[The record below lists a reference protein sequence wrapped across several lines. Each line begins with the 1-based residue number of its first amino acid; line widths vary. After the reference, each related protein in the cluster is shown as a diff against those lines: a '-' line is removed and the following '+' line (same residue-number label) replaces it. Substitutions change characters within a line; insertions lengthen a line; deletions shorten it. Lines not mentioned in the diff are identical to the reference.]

1 MNLPTKKFT
10 VKDFVTTIN
19 KPLFTLGFVV
29 LAILIGF
36 SGSPAVEY
44 LRPVGDLYLALL
56 QMLVLPFLITTI
68 PLAIRSAMT
77 AGNVRDVLTKLII
90 WTVVATVVC
99 SVISLIVGT
108 QLFNFIKL
116 DQSELTLIG
125 DFLGVSNV
133 DKADIVV
140 FIDGFKEAVNQGPS
154 GILSLIPQNVFQD
167 LAANDSNKILVFFA
181 IFGIALVMS
190 ERKNEHSLFGS
201 IRHVQRVCLVIFEWF
216 NIIMPIGIIALIAPQ
231 VAKLSPQIYVML
243 SLFVVAYVIAT
254 LLIVAVS
261 IFGISYSLKKSLR
274 ESLQAMSATLTMG
287 AVSRNALIAIP
298 STVEGLVVQLKANK
312 STVDLF
318 IPLGYTTFRFGLMV
332 YFIIATLFFASL
344 LNVSFN
350 IFELVS
356 ICLFCIL
363 ASISSLGLNGVAVL
377 PTFAI
382 VLKAFGLPYEL
393 ALPLLAIIDPISQ
406 MIRPVMNISV
416 NCAIAVL
423 AGGPEDEV
431 VVSDQSNVKLVNS

>member
-1 MNLPTKKFT
+1 MKLTSRKFSM
-10 VKDFVTTIN
+10 KNFIATIN
-19 KPLFTLGFVV
+19 KPLYTLGFVALSIV
-29 LAILIGF
+29 IGL
-36 SGSPAVEY
+36 SGSPLVEY

-77 AGNVRDVLTKLII
+77 AGNVRDVMLKLVF
-90 WTVVATVVC
+90 WTVIATVVC
-99 SVISLIVGT
+99 SVISLFVGS

-116 DQSELTLIG
+116 DQDDLIRIG
-125 DFLGVSNV
+125 DFLGVSSV

-140 FIDGFKEAVNQGPS
+140 WIDGAREAINQGPT
-154 GILSLIPQNVFQD
+154 GVITFIPHNVFQH
-167 LAANDSNKILVFFA
+167 LAANDSNQILVFFA
-181 IFGIALVMS
+181 VFGIALVMS
-190 ERKNEHSLFGS
+190 ERHNEHSLFGS

-216 NIIMPIGIIALIAPQ
+216 NFIMPIGIVSLIAPQ
-231 VAKLSPQIYVML
+231 IGKLSPQIYVML
-243 SLFVVAYVIAT
+243 SLFVIAYIIAAIVI
-254 LLIVAVS
+254 VFVS
-261 IFGISYSLKKSLR
+261 IFGISYALKKSLR
-274 ESLQAMSATLTMG
+274 EALQAMSATLTMG

-298 STVEGLVVQLKANK
+298 TTMEGLVVQLKAKK

-318 IPLGYTTFRFGLMV
+318 IPLGYTTFRFGLLV
-332 YFIIATLFFASL
+332 YFIIATQFFATL
-344 LNVSFN
+344 LNVSFSLW
-350 IFELVS
+350 EMVT

-393 ALPLLAIIDPISQ
+393 ALPLMAIIDPISQ
-406 MIRPVMNISV
+406 MIRPIMNIAV

-423 AGGPEDEV
+423 SGGPEEEV
-431 VVSDQSNVKLVNS
+431 IISGETTAKFVN

>member
-1 MNLPTKKFT
+1 MNVSTKKFT
-10 VKDFVTTIN
+10 VKDFVNTIN
-19 KPLFTLGFVV
+19 KPLYTLGFVA
-29 LAILIGF
+29 LAIVIGF

-77 AGNVRDVLTKLII
+77 AGNVGAVVLKLAI
-90 WTVVATVVC
+90 WTTVATVVC
-99 SVISLIVGT
+99 SVISLVVGS
-108 QLFNFIKL
+108 QLFSFIKL
-116 DQSELTLIG
+116 DQEELVRIG
-125 DFLGVSNV
+125 DFLGVSNL
-133 DKADIVV
+133 DKSDIVV
-140 FIDGFKEAVNQGPS
+140 YIDGFKEVVKQGPS
-154 GILSLIPQNVFQD
+154 GILSLVPQNIFQD
-167 LAANDSNKILVFFA
+167 LAANDSNKILIFFA

-190 ERKNEHSLFGS
+190 ERENEHSLFGS

-231 VAKLSPQIYVML
+231 VAKLSPQIYMML
-243 SLFVVAYVIAT
+243 SLFVIAY
-254 LLIVAVS
+254 IVATVLVVFVS
-261 IFGISYSLKKSLR
+261 ILGIGYSLKKPLR

-298 STVEGLVVQLKANK
+298 STVEGLVGQLKAKK

-318 IPLGYTTFRFGLMV
+318 IPLGYTSFRFGLMV
-332 YFIIATLFFASL
+332 YFIVATLFFASL
-344 LNVSFN
+344 LNVSLS
-350 IFELVS
+350 IWELVS
-356 ICLFCIL
+356 VCLFCIV

-382 VLKAFGLPYEL
+382 VLKSFGLPYEL
-393 ALPLLAIIDPISQ
+393 ALPLLAIIDPIAQ
-406 MIRPVMNISV
+406 MIRPIMNISV

-423 AGGPEDEV
+423 AGGSEDDV
-431 VVSDQSNVKLVNS
+431 TARSDAKLAS

>member
-1 MNLPTKKFT
+1 MNLTKRKYT

-77 AGNVRDVLTKLII
+77 AGNVRDVVFKLII

-99 SVISLIVGT
+99 SAISLVVGT

-116 DQSELTLIG
+116 DQSELTRIG

-140 FIDGFKEAVNQGPS
+140 FIDGFKEVVNQGPS
-154 GILSLIPQNVFQD
+154 GLISLIPQNVFQD

-190 ERKNEHSLFGS
+190 ERANEHSLFGS
-201 IRHVQRVCLVIFEWF
+201 IRHVQRVCLVIF
-216 NIIMPIGIIALIAPQ
+216 
-231 VAKLSPQIYVML
+231 
-243 SLFVVAYVIAT
+243 
-254 LLIVAVS
+254 
-261 IFGISYSLKKSLR
+261 
-274 ESLQAMSATLTMG
+274 
-287 AVSRNALIAIP
+287 
-298 STVEGLVVQLKANK
+298 
-312 STVDLF
+312 
-318 IPLGYTTFRFGLMV
+318 
-332 YFIIATLFFASL
+332 
-344 LNVSFN
+344 
-350 IFELVS
+350 
-356 ICLFCIL
+356 
-363 ASISSLGLNGVAVL
+363 
-377 PTFAI
+377 
-382 VLKAFGLPYEL
+382 
-393 ALPLLAIIDPISQ
+393 
-406 MIRPVMNISV
+406 
-416 NCAIAVL
+416 
-423 AGGPEDEV
+423 
-431 VVSDQSNVKLVNS
+431 